1 MVAMS
6 SFLEAMVL
14 LLPPDAGGRAKAVAP
29 REGSYRP
36 FARIGQ
42 ELVRLRIIEG
52 PPSLAPG
59 DGARVVIEC
68 DADRIREGEELQILE
83 LDERVVGQLT
93 VLRVIGKAA
102 MA

>member
-1 MVAMS
+1 MS

-14 LLPPDAGGRAKAVAP
+14 LLPPDVGGRTRAVAP

-36 FARIGQ
+36 FARIGG
-42 ELVRLRIIEG
+42 ELVRLRVIEG
-52 PPSLAPG
+52 PAVLAPG
-59 DGARVVIEC
+59 EGARVVLEC
-68 DADRIREGEELQILE
+68 DADRALQEGEELPILE

-102 MA
+102 IA